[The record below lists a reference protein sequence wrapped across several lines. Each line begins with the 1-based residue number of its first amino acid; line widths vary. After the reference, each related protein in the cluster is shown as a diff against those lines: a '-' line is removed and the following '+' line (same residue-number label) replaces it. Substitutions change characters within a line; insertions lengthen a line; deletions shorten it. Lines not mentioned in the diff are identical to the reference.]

1 MQKILKEWK
10 NYLTEV
16 EGNWELEIF
25 LRLERDTKLYGDLFE
40 KIRAIPGVTIVK
52 TEEKQRKISQNQKA
66 AVISVKCI
74 VKGTSIPDYTLFLRQ
89 QLAKLKDDEGDRIL
103 GVKLVSSPKKLK

>member
-1 MQKILKEWK
+1 MQRLLKEWK

-25 LRLERDTKLYGDLFE
+25 LRLEKDAKLYGDLFE

-52 TEEKQRKISQNQKA
+52 TEGKQRRISATQKA
-66 AVISVKCI
+66 AVVSVKCI
-74 VKGTSIPDYTLFLRQ
+74 VKGTSIPNYTLFLRQ
-89 QLAKLKDDEGDRIL
+89 QLSKLKDDEGDRIL
-103 GVKLVSSPKKLK
+103 GVKLVASPKKLK